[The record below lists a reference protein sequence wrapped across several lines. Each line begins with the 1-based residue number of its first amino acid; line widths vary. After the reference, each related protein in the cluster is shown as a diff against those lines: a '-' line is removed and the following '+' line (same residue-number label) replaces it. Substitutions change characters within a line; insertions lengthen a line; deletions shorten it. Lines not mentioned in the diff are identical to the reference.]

1 MVSQHYGKKFTLPFL
16 RDISYLTNVGVSA
29 AGIVEAAERIGF
41 RTVVTKL
48 NFKNLGGGNY
58 NSSLSV
64 APLPCIV
71 HWNQNHFV
79 VVYKMSNKNV
89 WVADPSVGKIKLSVP
104 DFEKSWISDEGK
116 GIAILFETTPAFYTA
131 SEVSEKKSLGFYA
144 LLQYLKP
151 FHALIFQ
158 VLLAILSTSAFQL
171 IAPFLTQSIV
181 DVGILNQNLQFIFII
196 LGAQLV
202 LTVLNLS
209 VSFVQSRILL
219 HIGTR
224 INVALIT
231 DFLIKLMRLPIAYFD
246 TKTSG
251 DLMQRI
257 GDQSRIESFLTQSS
271 LSIIFSVLTF
281 IISGVLLA
289 LFNLTVLFIFLVAA
303 VCYITWIIVF
313 LKRRKELDYVRFQQ
327 ASENQSNLVELI
339 QGMPEIKLQGSE
351 RKRRQKWAS
360 IQAKLFNVSLQSLN
374 LAQLQDAGAF
384 FINQSKDLII
394 TVVAAKAVID
404 GKISFGML
412 VAIQG
417 LVAQLNAPL
426 QQFIGFIR
434 SWQDAKISLERLNEI
449 QDQAD
454 ENVFAQNSLGFDDL
468 VFGGGAVETLNATSL
483 QKATSVQRD
492 LIFENVSFRY
502 NALSSDVLKN
512 IDLIIPNGKV
522 TAIVGTS
529 GSGKTTLIKLLLA
542 NYPITQGSIKLG
554 NTKLQ
559 NIQPKIWKAH
569 CGVVSQEGFIFS
581 DTIAN
586 NICECDERIDKN
598 KLLRA
603 VHLANIQEFIEEQ
616 TLGFN
621 TKIGAQGLGLSQGQ
635 RQRLLIARA
644 VYKNPDF
651 LFFDEATNALDA
663 NNERV
668 IVENLN
674 TFFQNRTV
682 VIVAHRL
689 STVKNAD
696 QIIVLERGEI
706 IERGTHTALIAQR
719 GAYYELVK
727 NQLELGE

>member
-1 MVSQHYGKKFTLPFL
+1 MKKW
-16 RDISYLTNVGVSA
+16 
-29 AGIVEAAERIGF
+29 
-41 RTVVTKL
+41 
-48 NFKNLGGGNY
+48 GGGELNAAL
-58 NSSLSV
+58 NV

-79 VVYKMSNKNV
+79 VVYKMSKQNV
-89 WVADPSVGKIKLSVP
+89 WVADPNSGKYKLSRA
-104 DFEKSWISDEGK
+104 DFEKSWVSDNGK
-116 GIAILFETTPAFYTA
+116 GIAILLETTPEFYTF
-131 SEVSEKKSLGFYA
+131 EDGIKNNTLGFSSLA
-144 LLQYLKP
+144 LYLKP
-151 FHALIFQ
+151 FKGLIIQIF
-158 VLLAILSTSAFQL
+158 LAILAMSTFQL

-181 DVGILNQNLQFIFII
+181 DIGIQNQNIHFVFVI
-196 LGAQLV
+196 LGAQIV
-202 LTVLNLS
+202 LGILS
-209 VSFVQSRILL
+209 LLVSFIQSRILL

-224 INVALIT
+224 INVALIN
-231 DFLIKLMRLPIAYFD
+231 DFLIKLMRLPIGYFD

-281 IISGVLLA
+281 FISGFLLA
-289 LFNLTVLFIFLVAA
+289 IYSPVILVIFLIAA
-303 VCYITWIIVF
+303 FLYLTWIIIF
-313 LKRRKELDYVRFQQ
+313 LKQRKALDYKRFQQ

-339 QGMPEIKLQGSE
+339 QGMQEIKLQGSE
-351 RKRRQKWAS
+351 RKRRQRWTS
-360 IQAKLFNVSLQSLN
+360 IQAKLFNISLQSLN
-374 LAQLQDAGAF
+374 LAQLQDSGAM
-384 FINQSKDLII
+384 FINQSKDVII
-394 TVVAAKAVID
+394 TVVAASAVIE
-404 GKISFGML
+404 GKISFGMM
-412 VAIQG
+412 VAIQA
-417 LVAQLNAPL
+417 LVGQLNAPL

-449 QDQAD
+449 QEQPD
-454 ENVFAQNSLGFDDL
+454 ENALSQNSLGFDDL
-468 VFGGGAVETLNATSL
+468 VFGGGAVETLNVTSL

-529 GSGKTTLIKLLLA
+529 GSGKTTLLKLLQA
-542 NYPITQGSIKLG
+542 FYPPTKGKIKVG
-554 NTKLQ
+554 KINLQ
-559 NIQPKIWKAH
+559 TVQPAAWRKH
-569 CGVVSQEGFIFS
+569 CGAVSQDSYIFS
-581 DTIAN
+581 DSIAN
-586 NICECDERIDKN
+586 NICECDERIN
-598 KLLRA
+598 KSRLLSA
-603 VHLANIQEFIEEQ
+603 VKMANIEDFIDEQ
-616 TLGFN
+616 PLGYN
-621 TKIGAQGLGLSQGQ
+621 TKIGLQGMGVSQGQ

-644 VYKNPDF
+644 IYKNADF

>member
-1 MVSQHYGKKFTLPFL
+1 
-16 RDISYLTNVGVSA
+16 
-29 AGIVEAAERIGF
+29 
-41 RTVVTKL
+41 
-48 NFKNLGGGNY
+48 
-58 NSSLSV
+58 
-64 APLPCIV
+64 
-71 HWNQNHFV
+71 
-79 VVYKMSNKNV
+79 MSNKNV
-89 WVADPSVGKIKLSVP
+89 WVADPNSGKYKLSRA

-454 ENVFAQNSLGFDDL
+454 ENVFAQNSLGFDDF
-468 VFGGGAVETLNATSL
+468 VFGGGAEMLLATSPQNAT
-483 QKATSVQRD
+483 TIQRD
-492 LIFENVSFRY
+492 LNLQNVSFKYNPLFENV
-502 NALSSDVLKN
+502 LTDVSLV
-512 IDLIIPNGKV
+512 IPHGKI

-616 TLGFN
+616 TLGYN

-696 QIIVLERGEI
+696 QIVVLERGRI
-706 IERGTHTALIAQR
+706 IESGAHTELIQKR
-719 GAYYELVK
+719 GAYFELVK

>member
-1 MVSQHYGKKFTLPFL
+1 
-16 RDISYLTNVGVSA
+16 
-29 AGIVEAAERIGF
+29 
-41 RTVVTKL
+41 
-48 NFKNLGGGNY
+48 
-58 NSSLSV
+58 
-64 APLPCIV
+64 
-71 HWNQNHFV
+71 
-79 VVYKMSNKNV
+79 MSNKNV
-89 WVADPSVGKIKLSVP
+89 WVADPNSGKYKLSRA

-454 ENVFAQNSLGFDDL
+454 ENVFAQNSLGFDDF
-468 VFGGGAVETLNATSL
+468 VFGGGAEMLLATSPQNAT
-483 QKATSVQRD
+483 TIQRD
-492 LIFENVSFRY
+492 LNLQNVSFKYNPLFENV
-502 NALSSDVLKN
+502 LTDVSLV
-512 IDLIIPNGKV
+512 IPHGKI

-603 VHLANIQEFIEEQ
+603 VHLAIIQEFIEEQ
-616 TLGFN
+616 TLGYN

-696 QIIVLERGEI
+696 QIVVLERGRI
-706 IERGTHTALIAQR
+706 IESGAHTELIQKR
-719 GAYYELVK
+719 GAYFELVK